1 MESLRNTKA
10 ILLLVAIGIGI
21 TLHSCKSSSA
31 NPEMQPQQAPTLPV
45 IAVSAMPA
53 VTYKEFS
60 ATLEGKVNV
69 EIRAQVDGYIE
80 KIYVDEGAYVK
91 AGQPLFKINDRI
103 YNEQLDN
110 AKATLQAAKANL
122 EKSQVELDRLSPLVK
137 NNVISDVQLRTAQSG
152 YDAAK
157 AAVSQAQAMVG
168 NAKINVGYTLITA
181 PVSGYIGRIPFKT
194 GSLVGR
200 GETLPLTVLS
210 DVNEVYAY
218 FSMSEMEFLEFAS
231 DFEGSTI
238 QEKVK
243 KLPPVEL
250 MLADNSILP
259 EKGKISTV
267 EGQFDKTIG
276 AISFRATFPNKGGLL
291 RSGNTG
297 RVRIPKQHSTEL
309 VIPQEATFEL
319 QDKVFVFAVADSNKV
334 ISKPISISGKS
345 GTYYFVEKGIEPG
358 EKIVYSGL
366 DRLKDGAAIT
376 PQVLSTDSLIKAK
389 PL

>member
-1 MESLRNTKA
+1 MESLRDIKA
-10 ILLLVAIGIGI
+10 LLLLIAIGII
-21 TLHSCKSSSA
+21 LQSCKSSSA
-31 NPEMQPQQAPTLPV
+31 NPEMQQKQAPLLPV
-45 IAVSAMPA
+45 IAVSSIP
-53 VTYKEFS
+53 VETYQEYS

-80 KIYVDEGAYVK
+80 RIYVDEGAYVT

-122 EKSQVELDRLSPLVK
+122 NKSQVELDRLSPLVQ

-157 AAVSQAQAMVG
+157 ASVLQAQAMVG

-200 GETLPLTVLS
+200 GEALPLTVLS
-210 DVNEVYAY
+210 DVKEVYAY

-231 DFEGSTI
+231 DFEGNTI

-243 KLPPVEL
+243 KLPPVKL

-259 EKGKISTV
+259 ENGKISTV

-291 RSGNTG
+291 RSGNSG
-297 RVRIPKQHSTEL
+297 KVRIPKQHSNEL
-309 VIPQEATFEL
+309 VVPQEATFEL

-334 ISKPISISGKS
+334 ISKPITIAGKS
-345 GTYYFVEKGIEPG
+345 GTYYFVEKGIQPG

-366 DRLKDGAAIT
+366 DRLKDGASIT

>member
-1 MESLRNTKA
+1 MESLRDTKA
-10 ILLLVAIGIGI
+10 ILLLVAIGI
-21 TLHSCKSSSA
+21 TLQSCKSSSA
-31 NPEMQPQQAPTLPV
+31 NPEMQLKQAPTLPV
-45 IAVSAMPA
+45 IAVSSIPA
-53 VTYKEFS
+53 WTYEEFS

-103 YNEQLDN
+103 YNEQLEN

-157 AAVSQAQAMVG
+157 ASVSQAQAMVG
-168 NAKINVGYTLITA
+168 NAKINLGYTLITA

-200 GETLPLTVLS
+200 GESLPLTVLS

-218 FSMSEMEFLEFAS
+218 FSMSEMEFLEFAN

-243 KLPPVEL
+243 KLPAVEL

-297 RVRIPKQHSTEL
+297 RVRIPKQHSNEL
-309 VIPQEATFEL
+309 VVPQEATFEL
-319 QDKVFVFAVADSNKV
+319 QDKVFVFALADSNKV
-334 ISKPISISGKS
+334 ISKPITIAGKS
-345 GTYYFVEKGIEPG
+345 GTYYFVENGIQPG